1 MFLASSTA
9 YELTRAFALLFSFKQ
24 ADRGI
29 PRSSHLST
37 SIMAFFNLLWQII
50 TLAVMNILE
59 QMLNAAD
66 WIMFTIEEFEV
77 YGNIVKVRSFKNV
90 PGQILRS
97 D

>member
-1 MFLASSTA
+1 
-9 YELTRAFALLFSFKQ
+9 
-24 ADRGI
+24 
-29 PRSSHLST
+29 
-37 SIMAFFNLLWQII
+37 MAFFNLLWQII

-90 PGQILRS
+90 PGQIHGS